1 MNFHEHSFHY
11 KFFNEMNYSYFIS
24 QNERDGHI
32 PRYGGPCLNAPQ
44 HQKAEQKQ
52 KQTTNQQNH
61 TYT

>member
-1 MNFHEHSFHY
+1 
-11 KFFNEMNYSYFIS
+11 MNYFYFIS

-44 HQKAEQKQ
+44 HQKAKQ